1 MKELESVAIL
11 LQIGASIITKKAQ
24 LPIIKRGGK
33 RYYKVEQLIHCKMEQ
48 SLLHRGTCIRKS
60 PPYNKVGQVLQIGA
74 RYMTKWAGNLL
85 QNGSIFIAKWGRYY

>member
-1 MKELESVAIL
+1 
-11 LQIGASIITKKAQ
+11 
-24 LPIIKRGGK
+24 
-33 RYYKVEQLIHCKMEQ
+33 MEQ